1 MLKTNRMK
9 IHCITWKEE
18 RWSADKE
25 TLESINK
32 MINKDK
38 VKKRT
43 LLNIL
48 NPESILLF
56 FIYILGFIYHGVV
69 SLVKWLVK
77 KLKRNK

>member
-1 MLKTNRMK
+1 MLKTNTMK

-56 FIYILGFIYHGVV
+56 FIYILGFIYYGAV

>member
-1 MLKTNRMK
+1 MLKTNAMK

-43 LLNIL
+43 LLSIL

>member
-1 MLKTNRMK
+1 MK

-43 LLNIL
+43 LLSIL